1 MGKIWIFQATFL
13 MTHTQQI
20 YQPCSSSS
28 SFASL
33 FQQKL
38 SVLYVSLTLLPMASA
53 CILTESTLLLPEPT
67 LSVWLARIIG
77 NSCPL
82 FKNIFGVFLWHSRLR
97 IWGFHCSCS
106 DNCCCVCLSLAQ
118 ELSHD
123 MCTDKNENKH
133 VFLYEIAAHDRYI
146 GNN

>member
-1 MGKIWIFQATFL
+1 M
-13 MTHTQQI
+13 
-20 YQPCSSSS
+20 
-28 SFASL
+28 
-33 FQQKL
+33 
-38 SVLYVSLTLLPMASA
+38 LYVSLTLLPMASA

-123 MCTDKNENKH
+123 MG
-133 VFLYEIAAHDRYI
+133 AAPQKRKTSRDTQLTEATREQNHRTTQELLCSRYI
-146 GNN
+146 IAEAFARTQVPVGYVSAWTGCVH